1 MSPASC
7 IYVGYV
13 RHRRFFPVE
22 NQFRYRV
29 FLMYLDLAEL
39 PTLFR
44 DRLLWSADTVNLA
57 YFRRRDHLGDPQVP
71 LDRAVRDL
79 VGEKT
84 GVRPAGSIRLL
95 THLRYFGYCFNPV
108 SFYYC
113 YDPSGAKVETIV
125 AEVHNTPWGEEHCY
139 VLSETDNLSP
149 SPGFKRFEHPK
160 AMHVSPFMP
169 MEIWYDW
176 RFKEPGESLNVHFT
190 NYSKGARV
198 FDATLILRRREISP
212 QNLGRVLLAYPPMT
226 LKVITMI
233 HWQALRLW
241 LKGATF
247 YVHPQKGKSKESSRK

>member
-7 IYVGYV
+7 IYEGHV

-22 NQFRYRV
+22 NRFRYRI
-29 FLMYLDLAEL
+29 FLAYLDLTEL

-44 DRLLWSADTVNLA
+44 DRWLWSADTVNLA
-57 YFRRRDHLGDPQVP
+57 YFRRRDHLGDPRVP
-71 LDRAVRDL
+71 LDQAVRDL
-79 VGEKT
+79 VAQKT
-84 GVRPAGSIRLL
+84 GSRPAGPICLL

-113 YDPSGAKVETIV
+113 YEPLAAQVETIV

-139 VLSETDNLSP
+139 VLPEADNLSP
-149 SPGFKRFEHPK
+149 DPGFKRFEHPK

-169 MEIWYDW
+169 MDIRYDW
-176 RFKEPGESLNVHFT
+176 RFREPGESLNVHFM
-190 NYSKGARV
+190 NYFQGSKV
-198 FDATLILRRREISP
+198 FDATLTLRRREISP
-212 QNLGRVLLAYPPMT
+212 QNLARVLLAYPPMT
-226 LKVITMI
+226 LKVITLI

-247 YVHPQKGKSKESSRK
+247 YIHPKKLKGATPGHP

>member
-1 MSPASC
+1 
-7 IYVGYV
+7 
-13 RHRRFFPVE
+13 VE

-44 DRLLWSADTVNLA
+44 DRWLWSADSVNLA
-57 YFRRRDHLGDPQVP
+57 YFHRRDHLGDPQVP
-71 LDRAVRDL
+71 QDRAVRDL
-79 VGEKT
+79 VEEKT
-84 GVRPAGSIRLL
+84 GVRPTGPIRLL

-113 YDPSGAKVETIV
+113 YDPAAAEVETIV
-125 AEVHNTPWGEEHCY
+125 AT
-139 VLSETDNLSP
+139 S
-149 SPGFKRFEHPK
+149 GFQRFEHPK

-169 MEIWYDW
+169 MDIWYDW

-190 NYSKGARV
+190 NYLKGARV
-198 FDATLILRRREISP
+198 FDATLTLRRREISP
-212 QNLGRVLLAYPPMT
+212 HNLARVLLAYPPMT

-247 YVHPQKGKSKESSRK
+247 YVHPKKGRSKVSR

>member
-1 MSPASC
+1 MSQASC
-7 IYVGYV
+7 IYEGHV
-13 RHRRFFPVE
+13 RHRRFNPVQ

-39 PTLFR
+39 PTVFQGR
-44 DRLLWSADTVNLA
+44 WLWSADTVNLA
-57 YFRRRDHLGDPQVP
+57 YFRRRDHLGDPHVS

-79 VGEKT
+79 VAEKT
-84 GVRPAGSIRLL
+84 GARPAGPIRLL

-113 YDPSGAKVETIV
+113 YDSSGAEVEAIV
-125 AEVHNTPWGEEHCY
+125 AEVHNTPWGDEHCY
-139 VLSETDNLSP
+139 ILPEAANKSTT
-149 SPGFKRFEHPK
+149 PGFKRFEHPK

-169 MEIWYDW
+169 MEIWYNW
-176 RFKEPGESLNVHFT
+176 RFKDPGESLTVHFM
-190 NYSKGARV
+190 NYLEGARV
-198 FDATLILRRREISP
+198 FDATLTLKRQEITP
-212 QNLGRVLLAYPPMT
+212 HTLARLLLAYPPMT

-247 YVHPQKGKSKESSRK
+247 YVHPQKRRDKEGK

>member
-1 MSPASC
+1 MSQASC
-7 IYVGYV
+7 IYEGHV
-13 RHRRFFPVE
+13 RHRRFNPVQ

-39 PTLFR
+39 PTVFQGR
-44 DRLLWSADTVNLA
+44 WLWSADTVNLA
-57 YFRRRDHLGDPQVP
+57 YFRRRDHLGDPHVS

-79 VGEKT
+79 VAEKT
-84 GVRPAGSIRLL
+84 GARPAGPICLL

-113 YDPSGAKVETIV
+113 YDSSGAEVEAIV
-125 AEVHNTPWGEEHCY
+125 AEVHNTPWGDEHCY
-139 VLSETDNLSP
+139 ILPEAANKSTT
-149 SPGFKRFEHPK
+149 PGFKRFEHPK

-176 RFKEPGESLNVHFT
+176 RFKDPGESLTVHFM
-190 NYSKGARV
+190 NYLEGARV
-198 FDATLILRRREISP
+198 FDATLTLKRQEITP
-212 QNLGRVLLAYPPMT
+212 HTLARLLLAYSPMT

-247 YVHPQKGKSKESSRK
+247 YVHPQKRRDKEGK